1 MKTIYK
7 LFLGMSSLM
16 FLSMA
21 QSNQECFP
29 ADDSTRVTAAGGSIT
44 EIIYYL
50 EGDKKLVAVDVT
62 SNYPEEA
69 SLLPSIGYVRALSAE
84 GILSLNPSIVIGED
98 DMGPPEVI
106 EQIKGSKLDIIKIEE
121 NHSITGILDKV
132 NCVAAIIGKK
142 KNARK
147 LIEENLE
154 PQIHQLKSTY
164 SNNLPKILF
173 ILGIQAGS
181 PLVAGKGVSADGFIK
196 MIGGTNSMTDFEGW
210 KPASTESILKAAPEV
225 ILISNRGLS
234 GLGTIE
240 DLRNHP
246 TIKFTPAAKN
256 NKIFAMD
263 GMRMLGFG
271 PRTISAA
278 LELSQKIR

>member
-106 EQIKGSKLDIIKIEE
+106 
-121 NHSITGILDKV
+121 
-132 NCVAAIIGKK
+132 
-142 KNARK
+142 
-147 LIEENLE
+147 
-154 PQIHQLKSTY
+154 
-164 SNNLPKILF
+164 
-173 ILGIQAGS
+173 
-181 PLVAGKGVSADGFIK
+181 
-196 MIGGTNSMTDFEGW
+196 
-210 KPASTESILKAAPEV
+210 
-225 ILISNRGLS
+225 
-234 GLGTIE
+234 
-240 DLRNHP
+240 
-246 TIKFTPAAKN
+246 
-256 NKIFAMD
+256 
-263 GMRMLGFG
+263 
-271 PRTISAA
+271 
-278 LELSQKIR
+278 